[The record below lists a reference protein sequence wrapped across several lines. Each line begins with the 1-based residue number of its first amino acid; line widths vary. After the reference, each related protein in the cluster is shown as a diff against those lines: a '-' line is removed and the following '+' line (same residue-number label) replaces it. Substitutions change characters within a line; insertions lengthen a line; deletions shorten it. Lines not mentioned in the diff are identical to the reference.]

1 MSEYFPLSLRHEYEL
16 YVEHELETYKD
27 SIPRCAL
34 LSIGD
39 QAVNAL
45 SSQSQLE
52 LTELVLCEEVDRI
65 IRRRLNVPSFK
76 SWRRKRLRKLAQYRR
91 PEHWGLQPN
100 APLVRAADRV
110 ADRAADRGAEA
121 RVLVAG
127 APAVETALF
136 LAANGC
142 DVTALDREPDLVERV
157 LDAATRAGLASR
169 VHGLVT
175 DLGRWAPPSPLDA
188 VVCGSYALTG
198 LSMGERARVIDVLQ
212 DATAFGG
219 VHVLETSASSGAI
232 VSLDELA
239 SRYGGWDLSIEPNR
253 DSASTIFARKGMA

>member
-1 MSEYFPLSLRHEYEL
+1 MTENFPLSLRHEYEL
-16 YVEHELETYKD
+16 YVEQELENYKE
-27 SIPRCAL
+27 SIPRSSL

-39 QAVNAL
+39 QAVNVL

-65 IRRRLNVPSFK
+65 ILRRLNVPSFK

-110 ADRAADRGAEA
+110 ADRGAEA

-127 APAVETALF
+127 APAVDTALF
-136 LAANGC
+136 LAAKGC

-157 LDAATRAGLASR
+157 LDAATRAGLSSR
-169 VHGLVT
+169 IHGLVT

-188 VVCGSYALTG
+188 VVCGSYAFAG
-198 LSMGERARVIDVLQ
+198 YSPGERARVIDVLQ
-212 DATAFGG
+212 GATAFGG
-219 VHVLETSASSGAI
+219 VHVLETTAAPDPAI
-232 VSLDELA
+232 SVDELA
-239 SRYGGWDLSIEPNR
+239 SRYSGWDISIEQNR
-253 DSASTIFARKGMA
+253 GSAGTFYARKGTT